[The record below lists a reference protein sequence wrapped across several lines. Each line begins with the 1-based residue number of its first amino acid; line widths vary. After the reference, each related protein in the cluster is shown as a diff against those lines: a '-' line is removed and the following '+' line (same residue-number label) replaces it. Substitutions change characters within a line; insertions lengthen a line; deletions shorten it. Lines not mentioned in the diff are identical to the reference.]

1 MKYLNLKSYIVFIII
16 FISVSC
22 TQIEPPKPIGPLPS
36 ERQLAWHELEYYAF
50 IHFNMNTFTN
60 IEWGT
65 GGELPEQFNP
75 TELNTRQ
82 WAKTAKDAG
91 MKGII
96 ITAKHHDGFCLW
108 PTKTTEHSVKN
119 SPWKNGQ
126 GDVLKDLSEA
136 CKEYGL
142 KMGVY
147 LSPWDRNHEDYGRPE
162 YVVDFHEQLRELLT
176 NYGDIFEVWF
186 DGANGG
192 SGYYGGADETR
203 KIDSKTYY
211 QWDKT
216 IAIVRE
222 LQPNAVIF
230 GDGGPD
236 IRWVGNEEGWANETN
251 WSVMRRDEIYPGWPR
266 YKELRSGHEDGTH
279 WLPAEVD
286 VSIRPG
292 WYYHHAEDHQ
302 VKTLP
307 HLLDIYYNSVGRNA
321 SFLLNLP
328 VDDRGLVHEVDIK
341 QLKALRQQLDKD
353 FALDLAKGNKVG
365 ASDVRGNSSEF
376 GAEKVNDGN
385 AETYWAT
392 NDNVTKATITIEFE
406 YPTEVNRMLLQEY
419 IPLGQRVKAFVIE
432 AEVEGKWIEIDGQT
446 TIGYKRI
453 LRFNTVKVSKIR
465 VIFLNAKAALAISNI
480 QLYRAPNLLTIPRIK
495 RNKDGRV
502 SLLVSDKNVDVY
514 YTLDGSEPSKTS
526 TKYEKPFLV
535 DKPSLLKA
543 VSINPDDDQRTESAV
558 RWLDIAKRDWEIVN
572 TSSGNLMETEKMM
585 DDDPNTFWATD
596 KEVKGPQEVSIDLGR
611 EYNLSGFTYWPIQE
625 RYPFGIITQYE
636 FSVSQNTENWKIV
649 AKGEFGNIE
658 NNRIEQKVHFNATEG
673 RYIKLKAVQVGGE
686 GFRASFG
693 EIGVIT
699 N

>member
-1 MKYLNLKSYIVFIII
+1 MNIRIYIVLVIGL
-16 FISVSC
+16 ISVSC
-22 TQIEPPKPIGPLPS
+22 SQVAPPKPIGPLPS

-60 IEWGT
+60 MEWGT
-65 GGELPEQFNP
+65 GGESPKQFNP
-75 TELNTRQ
+75 TELDTRQ

-126 GDVLKDLSEA
+126 GDLLKELSEA

-147 LSPWDRNHEDYGRPE
+147 LSPWDRNHVDYGKPE
-162 YVVDFHEQLRELLT
+162 YVADFHEQLRELLT

-203 KIDSKTYY
+203 KIDNKTYY

-216 IAIVRE
+216 EAIVRK

-230 GDGGPD
+230 SDGGPD
-236 IRWVGNEEGWANETN
+236 VRWVGNEDGWANETN

-292 WYYHHAEDHQ
+292 WYYHPAEDHQ

-328 VDDRGLVHEVDIK
+328 VDGRGLVHEMDVK
-341 QLKALRQQLDKD
+341 QLMALQQQLDKD
-353 FALDLAKGNKVG
+353 FAIDLAQGEKVI
-365 ASDVRGNSSEF
+365 ASDERGNSSKFE
-376 GAEKVNDGN
+376 AENVNDGN
-385 AETYWAT
+385 SETYWAT
-392 NDNVTKATITIEFE
+392 NDNVTKAIITIEFE
-406 YPTEVNRMLLQEY
+406 QPTEVNRILLQEY
-419 IPLGQRVKAFVIE
+419 IRLGQRVKTFVIE
-432 AEVEGKWIEIDGQT
+432 AEVGGEWIEIDGQT

-453 LRFNTVKVSKIR
+453 LRFDMVKASKIR
-465 VIFLNAKAALAISNI
+465 VNFLSAKAPLAISNI
-480 QLYRAPNLLTIPRIK
+480 QLYRAPNVLTIPRII
-495 RNKDGRV
+495 RNREGMV
-502 SLLVSDKNVDVY
+502 SLSVSDTNVDVY
-514 YTLDGSEPSKTS
+514 YTLDGSEPSNAS

-535 DKPSLLKA
+535 EKPTVLKA
-543 VSINPDDDQRTESAV
+543 VSIDPDDDKQTEPAV
-558 RWLDIAKRDWEIVN
+558 RRLDIAKGDWEIVN
-572 TSSGNLMETEKMM
+572 TTSGNLMETEKMM

-596 KEVKGPQEVSIDLGR
+596 KGVKSPQEVSIDLR
-611 EYNLSGFTYWPIQE
+611 KTHNLTGFTYWPIQNK
-625 RYPFGIITQYE
+625 YPFGIITHYE
-636 FSVSQNTENWKIV
+636 FSVSQNNVNWKTV
-649 AKGEFGNIE
+649 AKGEFGNVV
-658 NNRIEQKVHFNATEG
+658 NNRIEQTIHFKAAKG
-673 RYIKLKAVQVGGE
+673 RYIKLKAVQVDGDD
-686 GFRASFG
+686 FRASFG

-699 N
+699 GN